1 MIRGLLN
8 SIRQNHALEHAT
20 LHLLA
25 RRSPGIRL
33 VGRSGPSGFA
43 LYGPA
48 DTGDV
53 EAAAAEALARLQGG
67 DAHLAVHPNC
77 GTNAVVTGVLVGG
90 SAFAAG
96 LGKARSRWERLPLVL
111 LVATLAAVVAQ
122 PLAHL
127 VQERVT
133 TSPALQGA
141 HLVDVRREGQGGLLV
156 HRIRVRRG

>member
-1 MIRGLLN
+1 MIRDILN

-43 LYGPA
+43 IYGPA
-48 DTGDV
+48 STGDV
-53 EAAAAEALARLQGG
+53 EAAAAEALARLQRG

-77 GTNAVVTGVLVGG
+77 GTNAVVTGLLVGG

-96 LGKARSRWERLPLVL
+96 LGKARSRLERLPLVL
-111 LVATLAAVVAQ
+111 LVATLAAVAAP